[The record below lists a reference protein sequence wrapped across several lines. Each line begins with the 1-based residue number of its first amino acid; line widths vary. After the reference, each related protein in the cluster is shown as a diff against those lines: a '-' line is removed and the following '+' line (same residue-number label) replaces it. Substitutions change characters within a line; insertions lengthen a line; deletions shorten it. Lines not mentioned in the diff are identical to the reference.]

1 MIVAFVYHFIGPSI
15 YFKMEQTYK
24 QQEIITM
31 EWLDLLLFN
40 PKNSLRY

>member
-1 MIVAFVYHFIGPSI
+1 MVMAFAFLFSGPSL